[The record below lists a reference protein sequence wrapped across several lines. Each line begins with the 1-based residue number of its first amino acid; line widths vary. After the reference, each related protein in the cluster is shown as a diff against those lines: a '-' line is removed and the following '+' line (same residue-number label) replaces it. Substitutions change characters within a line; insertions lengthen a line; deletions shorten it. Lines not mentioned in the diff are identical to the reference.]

1 MEVLSNDGAADCLG
15 STGGEYVGA
24 GVTVQRA
31 APRGQGSTVGETVEG
46 IVHRGAPGGQSAASI
61 GQQGPIEGLSSIIR
75 PAVGVGESD
84 GLASIC
90 CALILIVNKR
100 AVKRRSIA
108 SNYSIL

>member
-1 MEVLSNDGAADCLG
+1 VQ
-15 STGGEYVGA
+15 ST
-24 GVTVQRA
+24 
-31 APRGQGSTVGETVEG
+31 APRGQFITSSGQQGPTVGETVGG

-61 GQQGPIEGLSSIIR
+61 GQQGPIEGLSLIIR
-75 PAVGVGESD
+75 PAVGVGGSD
-84 GLASIC
+84 GLLSIC